1 MHFRLHPL
9 ILVGKY
15 YMETVTDTIRRITAS
30 VKRIESSLDNSNLR
44 EYAQVDSRS
53 RLKQLQAAYDTLQT
67 QHTAISQHV
76 SALEQALQTAEQRCK
91 DFEELNAEYKQENSR
106 LKALLQRPE
115 ESALVNENETLR
127 QELKEIND
135 TAEMYQEQIAALRK
149 DYQELR
155 EEYLA
160 SESGEG
166 HFQQVQETLERQ
178 VETWKSRAQDLELMV
193 AAFQRPAELLSSR
206 SSSPSLSQDPSS
218 AQQLC
223 DSLLAQLHL
232 NSNAEVLRTVKHL
245 QHHSHLLRRLGDLII
260 SVSGSKDRQALSS
273 NQILKW
279 VTQLADDYVAVQGAL
294 AQTKEVLSR
303 LKKVAKVAK
312 VEDLI
317 PRFQQLE
324 NELQSLRAA

>member
-1 MHFRLHPL
+1 
-9 ILVGKY
+9 
-15 YMETVTDTIRRITAS
+15 METVTDTIRRITAS
-30 VKRIESSLDNSNLR
+30 VKRIESSLDNSNLG
-44 EYAQVDSRS
+44 EYASVDLRS
-53 RLKQLQAAYDTLQT
+53 RLKQLQTAYDTLQT

-91 DFEELNAEYKQENSR
+91 DFEELNTEYRQENSR

-115 ESALVNENETLR
+115 EAALVNENETLR
-127 QELKEIND
+127 QELREIND
-135 TAEMYQEQIAALRK
+135 TAEMYQEQITALRK

-166 HFQQVQETLERQ
+166 HSQQAQEALERQ
-178 VETWKSRAQDLELMV
+178 VEIWKSRAQDLELMV

-206 SSSPSLSQDPSS
+206 SSSPSPSQDPSS

-303 LKKVAKVAK
+303 LKKAARVAK
-312 VEDLI
+312 VEDLV

>member
-135 TAEMYQEQIAALRK
+135 TAEMYQEKIGGLRK

>member
-115 ESALVNENETLR
+115 ESALINENETLR

-155 EEYLA
+155 EEYFA
-160 SESGEG
+160 SESGKDTSCR
-166 HFQQVQETLERQ
+166 HR
-178 VETWKSRAQDLELMV
+178 
-193 AAFQRPAELLSSR
+193 
-206 SSSPSLSQDPSS
+206 
-218 AQQLC
+218 
-223 DSLLAQLHL
+223 
-232 NSNAEVLRTVKHL
+232 KHW
-245 QHHSHLLRRLGDLII
+245 
-260 SVSGSKDRQALSS
+260 KDR
-273 NQILKW
+273 
-279 VTQLADDYVAVQGAL
+279 
-294 AQTKEVLSR
+294 
-303 LKKVAKVAK
+303 
-312 VEDLI
+312 
-317 PRFQQLE
+317 
-324 NELQSLRAA
+324 